1 MADAARVTMSSDEL
15 NIQECVRCG
24 NCMELCPTFSEALS
38 ESMGPRGR
46 VALLKEMESS
56 GLSRTRPLDERIF
69 SCMLCGACT
78 DRCPAGVNITG
89 AVYAGRTRLRQQ
101 PGSRELS
108 VPLIRHA
115 FRHAAQAFRLLRA
128 VRGIGNWPLAQS
140 IPALRALAN
149 LHIRPASSP
158 LSDSGSVHR
167 VQNARGR
174 VAIFAGCTVGYL
186 FPQYG
191 HALIESLRALRY
203 DVVVPKGEVC
213 CGAPLLSLGFRDD
226 AALLAERNMRL
237 FRDLR
242 VEAVVS
248 LCPTCVHFLRD
259 EYRTLL
265 GEGMNAAMDENIFFA
280 HHADR
285 FRERRAGDPAIY
297 HASCHTRHLLKS
309 DETARRLVSAAGYDL
324 RQCEPGCCGFGGT
337 FSVLYEEMSSSLR
350 EKRLA
355 AFRATDSIITSCPN
369 CILQLQ
375 RRAETVT
382 IRHSIEIIHESLTG
396 AKS

>member
-1 MADAARVTMSSDEL
+1 MRDAVSTNMPFDAL

-24 NCMELCPTFSEALS
+24 NCMELCPTFAEALS

-46 VALLKEMESS
+46 VALLKEMAAS

-69 SCMLCGACT
+69 SCMLCGACNG
-78 DRCPAGVNITG
+78 RCPAGISITE
-89 AVYAGRTRLRQQ
+89 AVYAGRTRLREQ
-101 PGSRELS
+101 PGARELS

-115 FRHAAQAFRLLRA
+115 FRHAAQAFRLVRA
-128 VRGIGNWPLAQS
+128 VRGITNWPLVRS

-149 LHIRPASSP
+149 LHIGPASSP
-158 LSDSGSVHR
+158 LKDAGSVHR

-174 VAIFAGCTVGYL
+174 VAVFAGCTVGYL
-186 FPQYG
+186 FPEYG
-191 HALIESLRALRY
+191 HALIESLQALRY

-226 AALLAERNMRL
+226 AVLLAEKNMRL

-259 EYRTLL
+259 EYRILL
-265 GEGMNAAMDENIFFA
+265 GEGMSGVMDENTFFD

-285 FRERRAGDPAIY
+285 FRDRRSRGTAVY
-297 HASCHTRHLLKS
+297 HAPCHTRHMLKS
-309 DETARRLVSAAGYDL
+309 DGTARRLISAAGYDL
-324 RQCEPGCCGFGGT
+324 QQCEPGCCGFGGA
-337 FSVLYEEMSSSLR
+337 FSVLYEEMSNALR

-355 AFRATDSIITSCPN
+355 AFREADSIITSCPN

-375 RRAETVT
+375 RRAETMT